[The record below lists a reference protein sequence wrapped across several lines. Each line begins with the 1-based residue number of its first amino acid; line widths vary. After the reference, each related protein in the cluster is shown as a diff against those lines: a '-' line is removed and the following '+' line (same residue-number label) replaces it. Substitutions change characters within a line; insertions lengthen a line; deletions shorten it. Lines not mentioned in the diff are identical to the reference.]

1 MVKNFAVDFFSSKI
15 YFIGYQK
22 LNIGIIQNTINRTLG
37 FFERTFIGFDK
48 FYHNRVKKLKWVIL
62 VIFFYGNGGTQL
74 HCNGP
79 DKFFFVFFIR
89 KNIPDKRQNTKE
101 VKIPAKTF
109 NNIDLFKFTQLV

>member
-48 FYHNRVKKLKWVIL
+48 FYHNRVKKLKRVTL
-62 VIFFYGNGGTQL
+62 VIFFMAMGGLNCIVTDQTS
-74 HCNGP
+74 
-79 DKFFFVFFIR
+79 FFCIFYQ
-89 KNIPDKRQNTKE
+89 KKYS
-101 VKIPAKTF
+101 
-109 NNIDLFKFTQLV
+109 

>member
-48 FYHNRVKKLKWVIL
+48 FYHNRIKKLKRVIL

-74 HCNGP
+74 HCNRPG
-79 DKFFFVFFIR
+79 KFFLYFLSDKR
-89 KNIPDKRQNTKE
+89 IPDKRIFEIT
-101 VKIPAKTF
+101 
-109 NNIDLFKFTQLV
+109 